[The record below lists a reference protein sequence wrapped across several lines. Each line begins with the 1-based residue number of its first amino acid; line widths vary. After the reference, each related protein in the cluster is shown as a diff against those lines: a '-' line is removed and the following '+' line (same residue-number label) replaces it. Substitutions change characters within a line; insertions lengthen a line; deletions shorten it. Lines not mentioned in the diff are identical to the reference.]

1 MHVIDATALTR
12 RFGDVVAVDRIDL
25 QVGEGEVVAVLGP
38 NGAGKTTTLEMLLGL
53 RRPTSGRVR
62 VFGADPTSRPV
73 RARVGAMLQDTD
85 APDSLTVT
93 ELVDLVAAYYPYRL
107 PTPDVLDRASLSALR
122 RRRVTQLSG
131 GERQRL
137 SFALAVVGD
146 PDLLYLDEPTASL
159 DVGARRQ
166 FWTQVADFA
175 ALGKTILFS
184 THNLD
189 EADSIAERVVII
201 NRGKIF
207 SDATPRELKGLLAGR
222 RLELLTDADADQLRA
237 LPDVRRVDV
246 VVDGA
251 DPRRGELRRVR
262 LQAGAAEP
270 ALRALFD
277 RGHTVEELTVTEAS
291 LEEAFVHLTA
301 PGLAP

>member
-1 MHVIDATALTR
+1 MHVVDATALTR

-166 FWTQVADFA
+166 FWSQVADFA

-222 RLELLTDADADQLRA
+222 RLELLTDADADQLQA

-246 VVDGA
+246 MDGA
-251 DPRRGELRRVR
+251 DRHDGELRRVR
-262 LQAGAAEP
+262 LQAGSAEP

-301 PGLAP
+301 PEPAP